1 MLLVF
6 PERTQEDRKRC
17 EQVEHGGGEEVDMAD
32 MSRDIFV
39 VDEKKFP
46 PGNYYNV
53 KAGRQVMRR
62 RSEREM
68 GNAPDNGRRKKC
80 GFDLFGDDRVKGAVM
95 RYPMDC
101 NVTML
106 LSFNP
111 ANMVCEGCAKRGKHS
126 RIEKELMIL
135 VATDQNFPATLYS
148 TDEKACIAVMRVST
162 GP

>member
-1 MLLVF
+1 VF
-6 PERTQEDRKRC
+6 LERTQEDRKRC

-39 VDEKKFP
+39 VDEEKVP

-53 KAGRQVMRR
+53 KAGRQVMRG

-68 GNAPDNGRRKKC
+68 GNAPDNGRRKEC
-80 GFDLFGDDRVKGAVM
+80 GFDLFGDDRVKDAVM
-95 RYPMDC
+95 RYQMDC

-111 ANMVCEGCAKRGKHS
+111 ANMVCKGCAKRGKHS
-126 RIEKELMIL
+126 RIEQELMIL
-135 VATDQNFPATLYS
+135 QPCKVR
-148 TDEKACIAVMRVST
+148 MRRHAS
-162 GP
+162 P